1 MKNVTSSHVLPF
13 RALIDACWKEKYTSS
28 RFVRDLIAGITVG
41 IIAIPLAMALAIG
54 SGVAPQYGLYTS
66 AVAGIVIALTGG
78 SRFSVSGPTAAFV
91 VILYPVSQQFGLA
104 GLLVATLM
112 SGVFLILFGLA
123 RFGRLIE
130 YIPLSVTLGFTSGI
144 GITIGTMQIKDF
156 LGLQMPHVPEHYL
169 QKVGALFMALP
180 TANLGDAAIGIV
192 TLGTLIVWPR
202 LGIRLP
208 GHLPALL
215 LGCAVMAIVNMLG
228 GHVATIGSQ
237 FHYVLADGSQ
247 GSGIPQL
254 LPQLVLPW
262 DMPGSSFTL
271 SWDSLRALLPAAF
284 SMAMLG
290 AIESLLCA
298 VVLDGMTGTKHKANS
313 ELVGQGLGN
322 LVAPFFGG
330 ITATAAIARS
340 AANVR
345 AGATSPV
352 SAVIHSVLVILAL
365 LILAPLLSWLPLSA
379 MAALLLMVAWN
390 MSEAHKVVN
399 LLRRAPKDDIIVM
412 LICMSLTVLFD
423 MVIAI
428 SVGIVL
434 ASLLFMRRIAQMTRL
449 SPVNV
454 EVPDDVLVLRVIGP
468 LFFAA
473 AEGLFSDLESRIA
486 GKRVVVLKWDAV
498 PVLDAGGLDAFQRFV
513 KRLPEGCELRVSNLE
528 FQPLR
533 TMARAGVQPIP
544 GRLSFY
550 PNREAFHQVRL
561 LLHGST
567 KLLLSFRV
575 LARVRLEQCQPVFS
589 QLLRLLTGRIDIFP
603 LRLMQFRHQRRPLH
617 HAVKVVC
624 PGKGHLFGS
633 EILLPYAE
641 LRLSKRA
648 RDVIRHLRR
657 DAGLRLHLRFNA
669 VHLVQPGEKLRL
681 ARRVLLKALHPARR
695 QIHRPGVS
703 SGYMVLQQR
712 VGLCNQP

>member
-1 MKNVTSSHVLPF
+1 VKKLTSFDALPF
-13 RALIDACWKEKYTSS
+13 RALIDACWKEKYSLS
-28 RFVRDLIAGITVG
+28 RFTRDLIAGITVG

-156 LGLQMPHVPEHYL
+156 LGLHLTQVPEHYL
-169 QKVGALFMALP
+169 QKVGALAAALP
-180 TANLGDAAIGIV
+180 TLNPGDAAIGAV
-192 TLGTLIVWPR
+192 TLGTLIFWPR

-215 LGCAVMAIVNMLG
+215 AGCAVMMVVNLVG

-237 FHYVLADGSQ
+237 FHYVLADGTQ
-247 GSGIPQL
+247 GNGIPQL

-262 DMPGSSFTL
+262 NMPGSDFTL
-271 SWDSLRALLPAAF
+271 SWASLQALLPAAF

-298 VVLDGMTGTKHKANS
+298 VVLDGMTGTRHKANG
-313 ELVGQGLGN
+313 ELIGQGLGN

-352 SAVIHSVLVILAL
+352 SSVIHALLVILAL

-399 LLRRAPKDDIIVM
+399 LLRTGPKDDIIVL

-434 ASLLFMRRIAQMTRL
+434 ASLLFMRRIARMTRL
-449 SPVNV
+449 APVNV
-454 EVPDDVLVLRVIGP
+454 EVPEDVLVLRVIGP

-473 AEGLFSDLESRIA
+473 ADSVFTDLATRCT
-486 GKRVVVLKWDAV
+486 GKRIVVLKCDAV
-498 PVLDAGGLDAFQRFV
+498 PVLDAGGLDAFKRFV
-513 KRLPEGCELRVSNLE
+513 ERLPEGCELRVSNLE

-533 TMARAGVQPIP
+533 TMARAGIKPIE

-550 PNREAFHQVRL
+550 PDKNAA
-561 LLHGST
+561 
-567 KLLLSFRV
+567 
-575 LARVRLEQCQPVFS
+575 LA
-589 QLLRLLTGRIDIFP
+589 
-603 LRLMQFRHQRRPLH
+603 
-617 HAVKVVC
+617 
-624 PGKGHLFGS
+624 
-633 EILLPYAE
+633 
-641 LRLSKRA
+641 
-648 RDVIRHLRR
+648 DV
-657 DAGLRLHLRFNA
+657 
-669 VHLVQPGEKLRL
+669 
-681 ARRVLLKALHPARR
+681 
-695 QIHRPGVS
+695 
-703 SGYMVLQQR
+703 
-712 VGLCNQP
+712 

>member
-1 MKNVTSSHVLPF
+1 MESQVKTVSSSHVMPF
-13 RALIDACWKEKYTSS
+13 RALIDACWREKYTLS
-28 RFVRDLIAGITVG
+28 RFSRDAIAGVTVG

-54 SGVAPQYGLYTS
+54 SGVAPQYGLYTA
-66 AVAGIVIALTGG
+66 AVAGIVIALSGG

-91 VILYPVSQQFGLA
+91 VILYPVAQQFGLA

-112 SGVFLILFGLA
+112 SGIFLILFGLA

-144 GITIGTMQIKDF
+144 GITIATMQVKDF
-156 LGLQMPHVPEHYL
+156 FGLTLEHVPEHYL
-169 QKVGALFMALP
+169 NKVAALAMALP
-180 TANLGDAAIGIV
+180 TLNMGDAAIGIV
-192 TLGTLIVWPR
+192 TLAVLILWPR
-202 LGIRLP
+202 LGLRLP

-215 LGCAVMAIVNMLG
+215 AGCAVMAMVTLLG
-228 GHVATIGSQ
+228 GDVATIGSR
-237 FHYVLADGSQ
+237 FHYVLADGTQ
-247 GSGIPQL
+247 GNGIPQL
-254 LPQLVLPW
+254 LPQLTLPW
-262 DMPGSSFTL
+262 AMPDSDFTL
-271 SWDSLRALLPAAF
+271 SWDSLSALLPAAF

-298 VVLDGMTGTKHKANS
+298 VVLDGMTGTKHNANS

-322 LVAPFFGG
+322 IIAPFFGG

-352 SAVIHSVLVILAL
+352 AAIIHSLLVILAL
-365 LILAPLLSWLPLSA
+365 LALAPQLSWLPLSA

-434 ASLLFMRRIAQMTRL
+434 ASLLFMRRVARMTRL
-449 SPVNV
+449 APLSNVNV
-454 EVPDDVLVLRVIGP
+454 PEDVLALRVTGP

-473 AEGLFSDLESRIA
+473 AEGLFIQLA
-486 GKRVVVLKWDAV
+486 QQVPGHRVVILQWDAV

-513 KRLPEGCELRVSNLE
+513 EKMPEGCELRVTNLE

-533 TMARAGVQPIP
+533 TLARAGVKPIP
-544 GRLSFY
+544 GRL
-550 PNREAFHQVRL
+550 AFFPDVQAA
-561 LLHGST
+561 
-567 KLLLSFRV
+567 
-575 LARVRLEQCQPVFS
+575 LA
-589 QLLRLLTGRIDIFP
+589 
-603 LRLMQFRHQRRPLH
+603 
-617 HAVKVVC
+617 A
-624 PGKGHLFGS
+624 
-633 EILLPYAE
+633 
-641 LRLSKRA
+641 
-648 RDVIRHLRR
+648 
-657 DAGLRLHLRFNA
+657 N
-669 VHLVQPGEKLRL
+669 
-681 ARRVLLKALHPARR
+681 
-695 QIHRPGVS
+695 
-703 SGYMVLQQR
+703 
-712 VGLCNQP
+712 

>member
-1 MKNVTSSHVLPF
+1 MNKIFSSHVMPF
-13 RALIDACWKEKYTSS
+13 RALIDACWKEKYTAA
-28 RFVRDLIAGITVG
+28 RFTRDLIAGITVG

-54 SGVAPQYGLYTS
+54 SGVAPQYGLYTA

-104 GLLVATLM
+104 GLLVATLL
-112 SGVFLILFGLA
+112 SGIFLILMGLA
-123 RFGRLIE
+123 HFGRLIE
-130 YIPLSVTLGFTSGI
+130 YIPVSVTLGFTSGI
-144 GITIGTMQIKDF
+144 GITIGIMQIKDF
-156 LGLQMPHVPEHYL
+156 LGLQMAHVPEHYL

-180 TANLGDAAIGIV
+180 TINVGDAAIGIV
-192 TLGTLIVWPR
+192 TLGILVFWPR

-215 LGCAVMAIVNMLG
+215 AGCAVMGIVNLLG

-247 GSGIPQL
+247 GNGIPQL

-262 DMPGSSFTL
+262 DLPNSEFTL
-271 SWDSLRALLPAAF
+271 TWDSIRTLLPAAF

-322 LVAPFFGG
+322 IIAPFFGG

-345 AGATSPV
+345 AGATSPI
-352 SAVIHSVLVILAL
+352 SAVIHSILVILAL
-365 LILAPLLSWLPLSA
+365 LVLAPLLSWLPLSA

-390 MSEAHKVVN
+390 MSEAHKVVD
-399 LLRRAPKDDIIVM
+399 LLRHAPKDDIIVM
-412 LICMSLTVLFD
+412 LLCMSLTVLFD

-434 ASLLFMRRIAQMTRL
+434 ASLLFMRRIARMTRL
-449 SPVNV
+449 APVV
-454 EVPDDVLVLRVIGP
+454 VDVPDDVLVLRVIGP

-473 AEGLFSDLESRIA
+473 AEGLFTDLESRLE
-486 GKRVVVLKWDAV
+486 GKRIVILKWDAV

-513 KRLPEGCELRVSNLE
+513 KRLPEGCELRVCNVE

-533 TMARAGVQPIP
+533 TMARAGIQPIP
-544 GRLSFY
+544 GRLAFF
-550 PNREAFHQVRL
+550 PNR
-561 LLHGST
+561 
-567 KLLLSFRV
+567 
-575 LARVRLEQCQPVFS
+575 
-589 QLLRLLTGRIDIFP
+589 
-603 LRLMQFRHQRRPLH
+603 
-617 HAVKVVC
+617 
-624 PGKGHLFGS
+624 
-633 EILLPYAE
+633 
-641 LRLSKRA
+641 RA
-648 RDVIRHLRR
+648 AMADL
-657 DAGLRLHLRFNA
+657 
-669 VHLVQPGEKLRL
+669 
-681 ARRVLLKALHPARR
+681 
-695 QIHRPGVS
+695 
-703 SGYMVLQQR
+703 
-712 VGLCNQP
+712 

>member
-1 MKNVTSSHVLPF
+1 MPF
-13 RALIDACWKEKYTSS
+13 RALIDACWKEKYTAS
-28 RFVRDLIAGITVG
+28 RFTRDVIAGITVG

-112 SGVFLILFGLA
+112 SGFFLILFGLA
-123 RFGRLIE
+123 RLGRLIE
-130 YIPLSVTLGFTSGI
+130 YIPVSVTLGFTSGI

-156 LGLQMPHVPEHYL
+156 LGLQMAHVPEHYL

-180 TANLGDAAIGIV
+180 TVNIGDAAIGVV
-192 TLGTLIVWPR
+192 TLGTLGTLIFWPR

-215 LGCAVMAIVNMLG
+215 AGCAVMGIVNLLG
-228 GHVATIGSQ
+228 GNVATIGSQ
-237 FHYVLADGSQ
+237 FHYVLADGTQ
-247 GSGIPQL
+247 GNGIPQL
-254 LPQLVLPW
+254 LPQLMLPW
-262 DMPGSSFTL
+262 SLPGSDFTL

-313 ELVGQGLGN
+313 ELIGQGLGN
-322 LVAPFFGG
+322 MVAPFFGG

-352 SAVIHSVLVILAL
+352 SAVIHAILVILAL
-365 LILAPLLSWLPLSA
+365 LVLAPLLSWLPLSA

-390 MSEAHKVVN
+390 MSEAHKVVD
-399 LLRRAPKDDIIVM
+399 LLRHAPKDDIIVM
-412 LICMSLTVLFD
+412 LLCMSLTVLFD

-434 ASLLFMRRIAQMTRL
+434 ASLLFMRRIARMTRL
-449 SPVNV
+449 APVNV
-454 EVPDDVLVLRVIGP
+454 DVPEDVLVLRVIGP

-473 AEGLFSDLESRIA
+473 AEGLFTDLESRIK
-486 GKRVVVLKWDAV
+486 GKRIVVLKWDAV

-513 KRLPEGCELRVSNLE
+513 KRLPEGCELRISNLE

-533 TMARAGVQPIP
+533 TMARAGIKPIP
-544 GRLSFY
+544 GRLTFF
-550 PNREAFHQVRL
+550 PNRTEAL
-561 LLHGST
+561 AD
-567 KLLLSFRV
+567 LLS
-575 LARVRLEQCQPVFS
+575 
-589 QLLRLLTGRIDIFP
+589 
-603 LRLMQFRHQRRPLH
+603 
-617 HAVKVVC
+617 
-624 PGKGHLFGS
+624 
-633 EILLPYAE
+633 
-641 LRLSKRA
+641 
-648 RDVIRHLRR
+648 
-657 DAGLRLHLRFNA
+657 
-669 VHLVQPGEKLRL
+669 
-681 ARRVLLKALHPARR
+681 
-695 QIHRPGVS
+695 
-703 SGYMVLQQR
+703 
-712 VGLCNQP
+712 

>member
-1 MKNVTSSHVLPF
+1 MPF
-13 RALIDACWKEKYTSS
+13 RALIDACWKEKYTTA
-28 RFVRDLIAGITVG
+28 RFTRDLIAGITVG

-54 SGVAPQYGLYTS
+54 SGVPPQYGLYTS

-112 SGVFLILFGLA
+112 SGIFLILFGLA

-169 QKVGALFMALP
+169 QKVAALAMALP
-180 TANLGDAAIGIV
+180 TINVGDAAIGVV
-192 TLGTLIVWPR
+192 TLGILILWPR

-215 LGCAVMAIVNMLG
+215 GGCAVMLVVNLLG
-228 GHVATIGSQ
+228 GDVATIGSQ
-237 FHYVLADGSQ
+237 FHYQLADGTQ
-247 GSGIPQL
+247 GNGIPQL

-262 DMPGSSFTL
+262 DMPGSNFTL
-271 SWDSLRALLPAAF
+271 SWASLQALLPAAF

-313 ELVGQGLGN
+313 ELIGQGLGN
-322 LVAPFFGG
+322 IVAPFFGG

-352 SAVIHSVLVILAL
+352 AAVIHALLVILAL

-390 MSEAHKVVN
+390 MSEAHKVIN
-399 LLRRAPKDDIIVM
+399 LLRHAPKDDIVVM
-412 LICMSLTVLFD
+412 LMCMSLTVLFD

-434 ASLLFMRRIAQMTRL
+434 ASLLFMRRIARMTHL
-449 SPVNV
+449 APVNV

-473 AEGLFSDLESRIA
+473 AEGLFNDLETRIA
-486 GKRVVVLKWDAV
+486 GKRIVVLKWDAV

-513 KRLPEGCELRVSNLE
+513 NKLPEGCELRVSNLE

-533 TMARAGVQPIP
+533 TLARAGVKPLP

-550 PNREAFHQVRL
+550 PDRQAALADLCSPGGRSLRLPHQGSGRLLQPAQHRRRHPGALHQMRL
-561 LLHGST
+561 LLHCPT
-567 KLLLSFRV
+567 KLLQRLRPGTGVGLKQFKPRPGQR
-575 LARVRLEQCQPVFS
+575 LTRRRVRRYALPA
-589 QLLRLLTGRIDIFP
+589 
-603 LRLMQFRHQRRPLH
+603 RLMQLRHQRRPL
-617 HAVKVVC
+617 
-624 PGKGHLFGS
+624 L
-633 EILLPYAE
+633 
-641 LRLSKRA
+641 
-648 RDVIRHLRR
+648 
-657 DAGLRLHLRFNA
+657 
-669 VHLVQPGEKLRL
+669 
-681 ARRVLLKALHPARR
+681 
-695 QIHRPGVS
+695 
-703 SGYMVLQQR
+703 
-712 VGLCNQP
+712 

>member
-1 MKNVTSSHVLPF
+1 MPF
-13 RALIDACWKEKYTSS
+13 RALIDACWKEKYTAA
-28 RFVRDLIAGITVG
+28 RFTRDLIAGITVG

-54 SGVAPQYGLYTS
+54 SGVAPQYGLYTA

-104 GLLVATLM
+104 GLLVATLL
-112 SGVFLILFGLA
+112 SGIFLIMRALA
-123 RFGRLIE
+123 PIGMLNENNKDTVTIRL
-130 YIPLSVTLGFTSGI
+130 TSGI

-156 LGLQMPHVPEHYL
+156 LGLQMAHVPEHYL

-180 TANLGDAAIGIV
+180 TINVGDAAIGIV
-192 TLGTLIVWPR
+192 TLGILVFWPR

-215 LGCAVMAIVNMLG
+215 AGCAVMGIVNLLG

-247 GSGIPQL
+247 GNGIPQL

-262 DMPGSSFTL
+262 DLPNSEFTL
-271 SWDSLRALLPAAF
+271 TWDSIRTLLPAAF

-322 LVAPFFGG
+322 IIAPFFGG

-345 AGATSPV
+345 AGATSPI
-352 SAVIHSVLVILAL
+352 SAVIHSILVILAL
-365 LILAPLLSWLPLSA
+365 LVLAPLLSWLPLSA

-390 MSEAHKVVN
+390 MSEAHKVVD
-399 LLRRAPKDDIIVM
+399 LLRHAPKDDIIVM
-412 LICMSLTVLFD
+412 LLCMSLTVLFD

-434 ASLLFMRRIAQMTRL
+434 ASLLFMRRIARMTRL
-449 SPVNV
+449 APVV
-454 EVPDDVLVLRVIGP
+454 VDVPDDVLVLRVIGP

-473 AEGLFSDLESRIA
+473 AEGLFTDLESRLE
-486 GKRVVVLKWDAV
+486 GKRIVILKWDAV

-513 KRLPEGCELRVSNLE
+513 KRLPEGCELRVCNLE

-533 TMARAGVQPIP
+533 TMARAGIQPIP
-544 GRLSFY
+544 GRLAFF
-550 PNREAFHQVRL
+550 PNR
-561 LLHGST
+561 
-567 KLLLSFRV
+567 
-575 LARVRLEQCQPVFS
+575 
-589 QLLRLLTGRIDIFP
+589 
-603 LRLMQFRHQRRPLH
+603 
-617 HAVKVVC
+617 
-624 PGKGHLFGS
+624 
-633 EILLPYAE
+633 
-641 LRLSKRA
+641 RA
-648 RDVIRHLRR
+648 AMADL
-657 DAGLRLHLRFNA
+657 
-669 VHLVQPGEKLRL
+669 
-681 ARRVLLKALHPARR
+681 
-695 QIHRPGVS
+695 
-703 SGYMVLQQR
+703 
-712 VGLCNQP
+712 

>member
-1 MKNVTSSHVLPF
+1 MKNVASSHVLPF

-112 SGVFLILFGLA
+112 SGLFLILFGLA

-215 LGCAVMAIVNMLG
+215 L
-228 GHVATIGSQ
+228 
-237 FHYVLADGSQ
+237 
-247 GSGIPQL
+247 
-254 LPQLVLPW
+254 
-262 DMPGSSFTL
+262 
-271 SWDSLRALLPAAF
+271 
-284 SMAMLG
+284 
-290 AIESLLCA
+290 
-298 VVLDGMTGTKHKANS
+298 
-313 ELVGQGLGN
+313 
-322 LVAPFFGG
+322 
-330 ITATAAIARS
+330 
-340 AANVR
+340 
-345 AGATSPV
+345 
-352 SAVIHSVLVILAL
+352 
-365 LILAPLLSWLPLSA
+365 
-379 MAALLLMVAWN
+379 MVAWN

-473 AEGLFSDLESRIA
+473 AEGLFSELETRIA
-486 GKRVVVLKWDAV
+486 GKRIVVLKWDAV

-513 KRLPEGCELRVSNLE
+513 QRLPEGCELRVSNLE

-550 PNREAFHQVRL
+550 PNREAA
-561 LLHGST
+561 
-567 KLLLSFRV
+567 
-575 LARVRLEQCQPVFS
+575 LADL
-589 QLLRLLTGRIDIFP
+589 
-603 LRLMQFRHQRRPLH
+603 
-617 HAVKVVC
+617 
-624 PGKGHLFGS
+624 
-633 EILLPYAE
+633 
-641 LRLSKRA
+641 
-648 RDVIRHLRR
+648 
-657 DAGLRLHLRFNA
+657 
-669 VHLVQPGEKLRL
+669 
-681 ARRVLLKALHPARR
+681 
-695 QIHRPGVS
+695 
-703 SGYMVLQQR
+703 
-712 VGLCNQP
+712 

>member
-1 MKNVTSSHVLPF
+1 MKTVSSSHVMPF
-13 RALIDACWKEKYTSS
+13 RALIDACWREKYTLS
-28 RFVRDLIAGITVG
+28 RFSRDAIAGVTVG

-54 SGVAPQYGLYTS
+54 SGVAPQYGLYTA
-66 AVAGIVIALTGG
+66 AVAGIVIALSGG

-91 VILYPVSQQFGLA
+91 VILYPVAQQFGLA

-112 SGVFLILFGLA
+112 SGIFLILFGLA

-144 GITIGTMQIKDF
+144 GITIATMQVKDF
-156 LGLQMPHVPEHYL
+156 FGLTLAHVPEHYL
-169 QKVGALFMALP
+169 NKVAALAMAMP
-180 TANLGDAAIGIV
+180 TMNMGDAAIGIV
-192 TLGTLIVWPR
+192 TLAVLIVWPR

-215 LGCAVMAIVNMLG
+215 AGCAVMAIVTSLG
-228 GHVATIGSQ
+228 GEVATIGSR

-247 GSGIPQL
+247 GNGIPQL

-262 DMPGSSFTL
+262 DMPHSDFTL
-271 SWDSLRALLPAAF
+271 SWDSLSALLPAAF

-298 VVLDGMTGTKHKANS
+298 VVLDGMTDTRHNANS

-322 LVAPFFGG
+322 IIAPFFGG

-352 SAVIHSVLVILAL
+352 AAIIHSLLVILAL
-365 LILAPLLSWLPLSA
+365 LALAPLLSWLPLSA

-434 ASLLFMRRIAQMTRL
+434 ASLLFMRRIARMTRL
-449 SPVNV
+449 APLSNVNTA
-454 EVPDDVLVLRVIGP
+454 EDVLALRVTGP

-473 AEGLFSDLESRIA
+473 AEGLFVQLA
-486 GKRVVVLKWDAV
+486 QQVPGHRVVVLQWDAV
-498 PVLDAGGLDAFQRFV
+498 PLLDAGGLDAFQRFV
-513 KRLPEGCELRVSNLE
+513 EKMPEGCELRVTNLE

-533 TMARAGVQPIP
+533 TLARAGVKLIP
-544 GRLSFY
+544 GRL
-550 PNREAFHQVRL
+550 AFFPDVQAA
-561 LLHGST
+561 
-567 KLLLSFRV
+567 
-575 LARVRLEQCQPVFS
+575 LAA
-589 QLLRLLTGRIDIFP
+589 D
-603 LRLMQFRHQRRPLH
+603 
-617 HAVKVVC
+617 
-624 PGKGHLFGS
+624 
-633 EILLPYAE
+633 
-641 LRLSKRA
+641 
-648 RDVIRHLRR
+648 
-657 DAGLRLHLRFNA
+657 
-669 VHLVQPGEKLRL
+669 
-681 ARRVLLKALHPARR
+681 
-695 QIHRPGVS
+695 
-703 SGYMVLQQR
+703 
-712 VGLCNQP
+712 

>member
-1 MKNVTSSHVLPF
+1 MNKLFSSHVMPF
-13 RALIDACWKEKYTSS
+13 RALIDACWKEKYTAS
-28 RFVRDLIAGITVG
+28 RFTRDVIAGITVG

-112 SGVFLILFGLA
+112 SGFFLILFGLA
-123 RFGRLIE
+123 RLGRLIE
-130 YIPLSVTLGFTSGI
+130 YIPVSVTLGFTSGI

-156 LGLQMPHVPEHYL
+156 LGLQMAHVPEHYL

-180 TANLGDAAIGIV
+180 TVNIGDAAIGVV
-192 TLGTLIVWPR
+192 TLGTLIFWPR

-215 LGCAVMAIVNMLG
+215 AGCAVMGIVNLLG
-228 GHVATIGSQ
+228 GNVATIGSQ
-237 FHYVLADGSQ
+237 FHYVLADGTQ
-247 GSGIPQL
+247 GNGIPQL
-254 LPQLVLPW
+254 LPQLMLPW
-262 DMPGSSFTL
+262 SLPGSDFTL
-271 SWDSLRALLPAAF
+271 SWDSSLRALLPAAF

-313 ELVGQGLGN
+313 ELIGQGLGN
-322 LVAPFFGG
+322 MVAPFFGG

-352 SAVIHSVLVILAL
+352 SAVIHAILVILAL
-365 LILAPLLSWLPLSA
+365 LVLAPLLSRLPLSA

-390 MSEAHKVVN
+390 MSEAHKVVD
-399 LLRRAPKDDIIVM
+399 LLRHAPKDDIIVM
-412 LICMSLTVLFD
+412 LLCMSLTVLFD

-434 ASLLFMRRIAQMTRL
+434 ASLLFMRRIARMTRL
-449 SPVNV
+449 APVNV
-454 EVPDDVLVLRVIGP
+454 DVPEDVLVLRVIGP

-473 AEGLFSDLESRIA
+473 AEGLFTDLESRIK
-486 GKRVVVLKWDAV
+486 GKRIVVLKWDAV

-513 KRLPEGCELRVSNLE
+513 KRLPEGCELRISNLE

-533 TMARAGVQPIP
+533 TMARAGIKPIP
-544 GRLSFY
+544 GRLTFF
-550 PNREAFHQVRL
+550 PNRTEAL
-561 LLHGST
+561 AD
-567 KLLLSFRV
+567 LLS
-575 LARVRLEQCQPVFS
+575 
-589 QLLRLLTGRIDIFP
+589 
-603 LRLMQFRHQRRPLH
+603 
-617 HAVKVVC
+617 
-624 PGKGHLFGS
+624 
-633 EILLPYAE
+633 
-641 LRLSKRA
+641 
-648 RDVIRHLRR
+648 
-657 DAGLRLHLRFNA
+657 
-669 VHLVQPGEKLRL
+669 
-681 ARRVLLKALHPARR
+681 
-695 QIHRPGVS
+695 
-703 SGYMVLQQR
+703 
-712 VGLCNQP
+712 